1 MTGSRAHDHFDSG
14 TRYLLHFTAR
24 VLDSRHHLNERYPL
38 VASASLMVDDIDN
51 QSALSLAQHYDPK
64 GLRTIGIH
72 FDDEI
77 FDNRG
82 AHEARYGRTGRAGG
96 MGQRHE
102 KQISPSASRIL
113 FD

>member
-1 MTGSRAHDHFDSG
+1 MTGSRGYGHSDSR

-24 VLDSRHHLNERYPL
+24 VLDSRHHFNERYSL
-38 VASASLMVDDIDN
+38 VASAFLMIDDIDN

-72 FDDEI
+72 FDDENS
-77 FDNRG
+77 DNRS
-82 AHEARYGRTGRAGG
+82 AHETRYRRTGGAGG
-96 MGQRHE
+96 MGERHG
-102 KQISPSASRIL
+102 KQISPFAPRIL